1 MFIFENAPVLIDN
14 AEKLTNDAPTF
25 IDLGGIIA
33 LVVTF
38 VFSFLIGFE
47 RQAVRTRSSMSS
59 HVLVSVS
66 ACAVAL
72 LQRYIYQFDPSTN
85 SQRII
90 AAILTGMGFLGAGV
104 IIKTGDKIR
113 GLTTASTI
121 WFCVITSIILGMNF
135 LVLGSIMAAFGVLFV
150 YIRDVVRG
158 VNPFKMSKIREIRK
172 SNKEKSNEDKEEA
185 KAEEKEGFIGEEWF
199 YVWANLCYMYSLWKC
214 RYISN

>member
-1 MFIFENAPVLIDN
+1 MFYET
-14 AEKLTNDAPTF
+14 LTNDAPAF

-33 LVVTF
+33 LIIAF
-38 VFSFLIGFE
+38 VFSFVIGYE

-66 ACAVAL
+66 ACAVAI

-90 AAILTGMGFLGAGV
+90 AGILTGMGFLGAGV
-104 IIKTGDKIR
+104 IIKNGDKIH

-135 LVLGSIMAAFGVLFV
+135 LLLGGIMAAFGILFV
-150 YIRDVVRG
+150 YIRDFVRG
-158 VNPFKMSKIREIRK
+158 VNPFTPGKIRKKNE
-172 SNKEKSNEDKEEA
+172 EKKEEQTTNN
-185 KAEEKEGFIGEEWF
+185 EE
-199 YVWANLCYMYSLWKC
+199 
-214 RYISN
+214 

>member
-1 MFIFENAPVLIDN
+1 MFFETLA
-14 AEKLTNDAPTF
+14 NDAPTF
-25 IDLGGIIA
+25 IDMGGIIA
-33 LVVTF
+33 LLITF
-38 VFSFLIGFE
+38 AFSFLIGYE

-72 LQRYIYQFDPSTN
+72 LQRYIYQFDPNTN

-121 WFCVITSIILGMNF
+121 WFCIITSIILGMNF
-135 LVLGSIMAAFGVLFV
+135 LALGGIMAGFGVIFV
-150 YIRDVVRG
+150 YSRDFVRG
-158 VNPFKMSKIREIRK
+158 VNPFAPGKIRK
-172 SNKEKSNEDKEEA
+172 KH
-185 KAEEKEGFIGEEWF
+185 EEKEKDKEGKEE
-199 YVWANLCYMYSLWKC
+199 
-214 RYISN
+214 ITDEE

>member
-1 MFIFENAPVLIDN
+1 MIYEEA
-14 AEKLTNDAPTF
+14 LTLANDAPTYL
-25 IDLGGIIA
+25 DLGGIIA
-33 LVVTF
+33 LIIAL
-38 VFSFLIGFE
+38 VFSFLIGYE
-47 RQAVRTRSSMSS
+47 RQAVRTRSSVSS

-121 WFCVITSIILGMNF
+121 WYCIITSIILGMNF
-135 LVLGSIMAAFGVLFV
+135 LALGGIMAGFGVVFI
-150 YIRDVVRG
+150 YARDFARG
-158 VNPFKMSKIREIRK
+158 LNPFAPNKIRK
-172 SNKEKSNEDKEEA
+172 KH
-185 KAEEKEGFIGEEWF
+185 EEKEKEEKE
-199 YVWANLCYMYSLWKC
+199 N
-214 RYISN
+214 IEE

>member
-33 LVVTF
+33 LIVTF

-172 SNKEKSNEDKEEA
+172 TNKEKINEDKEEA
-185 KAEEKEGFIGEEWF
+185 KEKEKEGFIDEE
-199 YVWANLCYMYSLWKC
+199 
-214 RYISN
+214 

>member
-1 MFIFENAPVLIDN
+1 MLETLLYDAQ
-14 AEKLTNDAPTF
+14 ELTDKAPTY
-25 IDLGGIIA
+25 IDAGGIIA
-33 LVVTF
+33 LVIAF
-38 VFSFLIGFE
+38 VFSLLIGYE

-121 WFCVITSIILGMNF
+121 WFCIITSIILGMNF
-135 LVLGSIMAAFGVLFV
+135 LALGGIMAGFGVIFV
-150 YIRDVVRG
+150 YARDFVRG
-158 VNPFKMSKIREIRK
+158 VNPFAPGKIRK
-172 SNKEKSNEDKEEA
+172 KH
-185 KAEEKEGFIGEEWF
+185 EEKEKTQKEDIIDEE
-199 YVWANLCYMYSLWKC
+199 
-214 RYISN
+214 

>member
-1 MFIFENAPVLIDN
+1 MFFEDLVY
-14 AEKLTNDAPTF
+14 DAPKF

-33 LVVTF
+33 LIIAF

-66 ACAVAL
+66 ACGVAL

-104 IIKTGDKIR
+104 IIKTGDKIK

-135 LVLGSIMAAFGVLFV
+135 LLLGGIMALFGVLFV
-150 YIRDVVRG
+150 YIRDIVRG
-158 VNPFKMSKIREIRK
+158 VNPFRISNFREKRK
-172 SNKEKSNEDKEEA
+172 ENIVIQKSLNEKNQN
-185 KAEEKEGFIGEEWF
+185 EEKIEKIVDEE
-199 YVWANLCYMYSLWKC
+199 
-214 RYISN
+214 

>member
-1 MFIFENAPVLIDN
+1 MFYETLA
-14 AEKLTNDAPTF
+14 NDAPTY

-33 LVVTF
+33 LIIAF
-38 VFSFLIGFE
+38 VFSFLIGYE

-121 WFCVITSIILGMNF
+121 WYCIITAIILGMNF
-135 LVLGSIMAAFGVLFV
+135 LALGGIMAAFGVIFV
-150 YIRDVVRG
+150 YVRDFIRG
-158 VNPFKMSKIREIRK
+158 VNPFTPGKIRKK
-172 SNKEKSNEDKEEA
+172 SEEKKEE
-185 KAEEKEGFIGEEWF
+185 KIDNEE
-199 YVWANLCYMYSLWKC
+199 
-214 RYISN
+214 

>member
-1 MFIFENAPVLIDN
+1 MFFEDLVY
-14 AEKLTNDAPTF
+14 DAPKF

-33 LVVTF
+33 LIIAF

-66 ACAVAL
+66 ACGVAL

-121 WFCVITSIILGMNF
+121 WLCIITSIILGMNF
-135 LVLGSIMAAFGVLFV
+135 LLLGGIMAAFGVLFV
-150 YIRDVVRG
+150 YIRDFIRG
-158 VNPFKMSKIREIRK
+158 VNPFTPGKIKQKHEEK
-172 SNKEKSNEDKEEA
+172 AQEETQQSVENKEE
-185 KAEEKEGFIGEEWF
+185 
-199 YVWANLCYMYSLWKC
+199 
-214 RYISN
+214 

>member
-1 MFIFENAPVLIDN
+1 MFFENAPVLVDN
-14 AEKLTNDAPTF
+14 ATKLTDDAPLF
-25 IDLGGIIA
+25 LDWGGIVA
-33 LVVTF
+33 LVIAF
-38 VFSFLIGFE
+38 IFSFLIGFE
-47 RQAVRTRSSMSS
+47 RQSVRTRSSMSS

-85 SQRII
+85 SQRIT

-135 LVLGSIMAAFGVLFV
+135 LLLGSVMAVFGILFV
-150 YIRDVVRG
+150 YIRDLVRG
-158 VNPFKMSKIREIRK
+158 VNPFKLSNFKENRRDNIEK
-172 SNKEKSNEDKEEA
+172 GKKEDNKEEVKEEISETTIIND
-185 KAEEKEGFIGEEWF
+185 EE
-199 YVWANLCYMYSLWKC
+199 
-214 RYISN
+214 

>member
-1 MFIFENAPVLIDN
+1 MFYETLA
-14 AEKLTNDAPTF
+14 NDAPTF

-33 LVVTF
+33 LIITF
-38 VFSFLIGFE
+38 VFSFLIGYE

-121 WFCVITSIILGMNF
+121 WFCIITSIILGMNF
-135 LVLGSIMAAFGVLFV
+135 LVLGGIMAGFGVIFV
-150 YIRDVVRG
+150 YIRDFVRG
-158 VNPFKMSKIREIRK
+158 VNPFTPGKIRLKHEAQ
-172 SNKEKSNEDKEEA
+172 EK
-185 KAEEKEGFIGEEWF
+185 EEKEEKIIEE
-199 YVWANLCYMYSLWKC
+199 
-214 RYISN
+214 

>member
-1 MFIFENAPVLIDN
+1 MFFENAPVLVDN
-14 AEKLTNDAPTF
+14 ATKLTDDAPLF
-25 IDLGGIIA
+25 LDWGGIVA
-33 LVVTF
+33 LVVAF

-72 LQRYIYQFDPSTN
+72 LQRYIYQFDSSTN

-104 IIKTGDKIR
+104 IIKTGDKIK

-135 LVLGSIMAAFGVLFV
+135 LLLGGIMALFGILFV
-150 YIRDVVRG
+150 YIRDLVRG
-158 VNPFKMSKIREIRK
+158 VNPFRLNKFREKRKENIEIGKKI
-172 SNKEKSNEDKEEA
+172 KEEINETSIGSD
-185 KAEEKEGFIGEEWF
+185 EE
-199 YVWANLCYMYSLWKC
+199 
-214 RYISN
+214 

>member
-1 MFIFENAPVLIDN
+1 MFFENAPVLVDN
-14 AEKLTNDAPTF
+14 ATKLTDDAPLF
-25 IDLGGIIA
+25 LDWGGIVA
-33 LVVTF
+33 LVVAF

-66 ACAVAL
+66 ACAVAI

-104 IIKTGDKIR
+104 IIKTGDKIK

-135 LVLGSIMAAFGVLFV
+135 LLLGGIMALFGILFV
-150 YIRDVVRG
+150 YIRDLVRG
-158 VNPFKMSKIREIRK
+158 VNPFRLNKFREKRKENIEIGKKI
-172 SNKEKSNEDKEEA
+172 KEEINETSIGND
-185 KAEEKEGFIGEEWF
+185 EE
-199 YVWANLCYMYSLWKC
+199 
-214 RYISN
+214 

>member
-1 MFIFENAPVLIDN
+1 MFYLDSQ
-14 AEKLTNDAPTF
+14 TTF
-25 IDLGGIIA
+25 LDIEGVIA
-33 LVVTF
+33 LVVAF

-72 LQRYIYQFDPSTN
+72 LQRYIYQYDPDTN

-104 IIKTGDKIR
+104 IIKDGDKIK

-121 WFCVITSIILGMNF
+121 WFCVITAIILGMNY
-135 LVLGSIMAAFGVLFV
+135 LLLGGIVAAFGVLFI
-150 YIRDVVRG
+150 YTRDFIRG
-158 VNPFKMSKIREIRK
+158 VNPFKSYKLKAKEVVVE
-172 SNKEKSNEDKEEA
+172 KEKKEKEESM
-185 KAEEKEGFIGEEWF
+185 EE
-199 YVWANLCYMYSLWKC
+199 
-214 RYISN
+214 

>member
-1 MFIFENAPVLIDN
+1 MFFEDLA
-14 AEKLTNDAPTF
+14 TDAPTYLDF
-25 IDLGGIIA
+25 GGIMALLIA
-33 LVVTF
+33 F
-38 VFSFLIGFE
+38 AFSFIIGYE
-47 RQAVRTRSSMSS
+47 RQAVRTRSSVSS

-121 WFCVITSIILGMNF
+121 WFCIITSIILGMNF
-135 LVLGSIMAAFGVLFV
+135 LALGGIMAGFGVIFV
-150 YIRDVVRG
+150 YARDFARG
-158 VNPFKMSKIREIRK
+158 VNPFAPGKIRAKHEA
-172 SNKEKSNEDKEEA
+172 KEKEDSEKEDKINEE
-185 KAEEKEGFIGEEWF
+185 
-199 YVWANLCYMYSLWKC
+199 
-214 RYISN
+214 

>member
-1 MFIFENAPVLIDN
+1 MFFENAPVLVDN
-14 AEKLTNDAPTF
+14 ATKLTDDAPLF
-25 IDLGGIIA
+25 LDWGGIVA
-33 LVVTF
+33 LVVAF

-72 LQRYIYQFDPSTN
+72 LQRYIYQFDQSTN
-85 SQRII
+85 SQRVI

-104 IIKTGDKIR
+104 IIKTGDKIK

-135 LVLGSIMAAFGVLFV
+135 LLLGGIMALFGILFP
-150 YIRDVVRG
+150 G
-158 VNPFKMSKIREIRK
+158 VHP
-172 SNKEKSNEDKEEA
+172 
-185 KAEEKEGFIGEEWF
+185 IG
-199 YVWANLCYMYSLWKC
+199 
-214 RYISN
+214 

>member
-185 KAEEKEGFIGEEWF
+185 KAEEKEGFIGEE
-199 YVWANLCYMYSLWKC
+199 
-214 RYISN
+214 

>member
-1 MFIFENAPVLIDN
+1 MFFENAPVLVDN
-14 AEKLTNDAPTF
+14 ATKLTDDAPLF
-25 IDLGGIIA
+25 LDWGGIVA
-33 LVVTF
+33 LVVAF

-66 ACAVAL
+66 ACAVAI

-104 IIKTGDKIR
+104 IIKTGDKIK

-135 LVLGSIMAAFGVLFV
+135 LLLGGIMALFGILFV
-150 YIRDVVRG
+150 YIRDLVRG
-158 VNPFKMSKIREIRK
+158 VNPFRLNKFREKRKENIEIGKKI
-172 SNKEKSNEDKEEA
+172 KEEINETSIGSD
-185 KAEEKEGFIGEEWF
+185 EE
-199 YVWANLCYMYSLWKC
+199 
-214 RYISN
+214 

>member
-1 MFIFENAPVLIDN
+1 MFIFENAPVLVNN

-33 LVVTF
+33 LIVAF

-85 SQRII
+85 SQRVI

-158 VNPFKMSKIREIRK
+158 VNPFKMSKIKEIRK
-172 SNKEKSNEDKEEA
+172 SNKERINEDKEEA
-185 KAEEKEGFIGEEWF
+185 KAKEKEEIIDEE
-199 YVWANLCYMYSLWKC
+199 
-214 RYISN
+214 